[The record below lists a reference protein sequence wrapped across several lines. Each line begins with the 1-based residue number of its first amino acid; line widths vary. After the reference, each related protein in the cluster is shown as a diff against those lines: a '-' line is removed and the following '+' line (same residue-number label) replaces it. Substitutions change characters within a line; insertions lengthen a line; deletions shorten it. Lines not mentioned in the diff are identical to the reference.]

1 VRSGRITSL
10 IESGKLFSD
19 LGVPPFDAAVDRVM
33 ICGSMGMIRDV
44 RALVEMARLTEGSN
58 SMPAEFVVERAFVD

>member
-1 VRSGRITSL
+1 
-10 IESGKLFSD
+10 
-19 LGVPPFDAAVDRVM
+19 
-33 ICGSMGMIRDV
+33 MIRDV